1 MPSIHSISIHFS
13 VFNHVRNLN
22 IVEGTKEQIVET
34 YEGAKNLVERNLI
47 LSISIA
53 AVVLFLLMLCCYLR
67 RKYARNAQAMTQAEH
82 DRLVEEDRHKRKSK
96 RKVKSKSSSSDKR
109 RKGKRRQRQCDAN
122 LANTSMETKSTV
134 LSPNHSYEDNYRAT
148 ILSDTQ
154 EKKFCDIEKG
164 GVEMKLDESFRQS
177 IVVSPVKKENDVP
190 KKKGRFFNRNRK

>member
-1 MPSIHSISIHFS
+1 MLSNHSISKRFS

-34 YEGAKNLVERNLI
+34 YEGVKNLVERNLI

-53 AVVLFLLMLCCYLR
+53 AAVLLLIMLCCYLR

-82 DRLVEEDRHKRKSK
+82 DRLVEEGRHKGKSK
-96 RKVKSKSSSSDKR
+96 RKVKSKSSPSDKR
-109 RKGKRRQRQCDAN
+109 RKEKRRHRQGDTN

-134 LSPNHSYEDNYRAT
+134 LSPNNSYEDNYRAT

-154 EKKFCDIEKG
+154 DYNFRDIEKG

-177 IVVSPVKKENDVP
+177 IAVSPVKKENYVP